1 MIQRIQSLFLFLVD
15 IVLVVLLFVP
25 FISLSGPGMEAIGG
39 TLLDH
44 TGALVGQI
52 VLCVVAGFAIAMF
65 KDRRKQMSVS
75 VLGMILSMLYSTYL
89 IAIPYMQTDT
99 STDIGTWISLANF
112 LLFFLAW
119 RFIKKDEDL
128 VKSMDRLR

>member
-1 MIQRIQSLFLFLVD
+1 MIQRIQSLFLFLID

-25 FISLSGPGMEAIGG
+25 FISMTGPGKEAIGG

-52 VLCVVAGFAIAMF
+52 VLCLVAGIAVAMF
-65 KDRRKQMSVS
+65 KDRRKQMSVT
-75 VLGMILSMLYSTYL
+75 VLGMFLSMIYSTYL
-89 IAIPYMQTDT
+89 IAIPYMQSDTQTDV
-99 STDIGTWISLANF
+99 GTWISLANF
-112 LLFFLAW
+112 LFFFLAW